1 MCVFFRFGM
10 KRRNGKNMDFESL
23 QPDTVNKPPCFCL
36 PRLSWPANGGRI
48 RDEATAQMMN
58 LPSGL
63 DPFRLNASSGP
74 EPGLGI

>member
-1 MCVFFRFGM
+1 M
-10 KRRNGKNMDFESL
+10 KEKTDLESL
-23 QPDTVNKPPCFCL
+23 RPDTSNAAPCFCH
-36 PRLSWPANGGRI
+36 PHLSWPANGGRM
-48 RDEATAQMMN
+48 REEATAQMMN